1 VSVAELICHELA
13 KDELFFTYPLFSKIH
28 TIITE
33 GLAKKTLYKTSYWL
47 RNDDQ
52 EIVRF
57 VTGIETEEHE
67 ISPMW
72 LSKYNV
78 DTNREID
85 KIKDAV
91 MGGIY
96 AFKSHFIQS
105 RIADIRKELENVD
118 SENME
123 RIADLLS
130 EQIILERV
138 KQSIA
143 LKLGRIIT
151 H

>member
-1 VSVAELICHELA
+1 V
-13 KDELFFTYPLFSKIH
+13 
-28 TIITE
+28 
-33 GLAKKTLYKTSYWL
+33 
-47 RNDDQ
+47 Q
-52 EIVRF
+52 F
-57 VTGIETEEHE
+57 VTAIETDEHE

-85 KIKDAV
+85 KLKDAV
-91 MGGIY
+91 MGAVY
-96 AFKSHFIQS
+96 AFKNRAIMN
-105 RIADIRKELENVD
+105 RIAAIRAELEQVET
-118 SENME
+118 ENME

-143 LKLGRIIT
+143 SKLGRIIT